1 MDRVFAAIAAT
12 VVTALAMYFFVVLP
26 LKVQVSMARAATA
39 ACELSIEQ
47 AKLSEK
53 KVEVAVS
60 AATEKATTE
69 YRTRIVEI
77 PKYVNVP
84 QNNCDG
90 AKQTLIDMLKEE
102 EK

>member
-1 MDRVFAAIAAT
+1 MDRVLAAIAAT

-26 LKVQVSMARAATA
+26 LKAQVSMARSATA

-53 KVEVAVS
+53 KVEDAVA
-60 AATEKATTE
+60 AQTEKVTTE
-69 YRTRIVEI
+69 YRTRVVEI

-84 QNNCDG
+84 QNSCDG
-90 AKQTLIDMLKEE
+90 AKQTLVDMLKG

>member
-1 MDRVFAAIAAT
+1 
-12 VVTALAMYFFVVLP
+12 
-26 LKVQVSMARAATA
+26 MARAATA

-53 KVEVAVS
+53 KVEAAVA
-60 AATEKATTE
+60 AQTEKVTTE
-69 YRTRIVEI
+69 YRTRVVEI

-84 QNNCDG
+84 QNSCDG
-90 AKQTLIDMLKEE
+90 AKQTLVDMLKG

>member
-53 KVEVAVS
+53 KVEVAV
-60 AATEKATTE
+60 AAQTEKATTE

-84 QNNCDG
+84 QNTCDG

-102 EK
+102 K

>member
-12 VVTALAMYFFVVLP
+12 VVTALAMYFFAVLP
-26 LKVQVSMARAATA
+26 LKAQLSMARATTA
-39 ACELSIEQ
+39 ACELSIAN

-84 QNNCDG
+84 QNSCDG
-90 AKQTLIDMLKEE
+90 AKQTLVDMLKEE
-102 EK
+102 K

>member
-12 VVTALAMYFFVVLP
+12 VVTALAMYFFAVLP
-26 LKVQVSMARAATA
+26 LKAQLSMARATTA
-39 ACELSIEQ
+39 ACELSIAN

-53 KVEVAVS
+53 KVEAAVS

-84 QNNCDG
+84 QNSCDG
-90 AKQTLIDMLKEE
+90 AKQTLVDMLKEE
-102 EK
+102 K

>member
-26 LKVQVSMARAATA
+26 MKVPVSMARAATA

-53 KVEVAVS
+53 KVEAAVA
-60 AATEKATTE
+60 AQTEKVTTE
-69 YRTRIVEI
+69 YRTRVVEI

-84 QNNCDG
+84 QNSCDG
-90 AKQTLIDMLKEE
+90 AKQTLVDMLKG